1 MYATTRAIT
10 MAAVLETRTEEPLQ
24 EPCPDPNPVP
34 IPTLEKQPQLNKT
47 ADGPLQSQLKAF
59 EGEIL
64 NLRADKQ
71 ILQQDKEELEEAIE
85 KFKMGVRNSEDALS
99 VMKTENQTLKMEIK
113 GHLSENIAMQKKL
126 EKLLA
131 TVSTLKQQLD
141 ESKVAESEA
150 VSLVSGL
157 REEADSSKQ
166 KSIVQIKQLQDKH
179 AMEIGKAK
187 REHLEEKEQLLL
199 VHNKKLHESESF
211 YRQSKVEMQ
220 ESLAE
225 LRETVAN
232 QATRI
237 MTYEKK
243 IEQLDLENQ
252 RLRIQRQLRARNKL
266 TVSQQQEIENM
277 KLQSNQQQE
286 DINRLKIALD
296 LIHVNQHF
304 DDFRG
309 LGGN

>member
-1 MYATTRAIT
+1 MYATTRAIHSLS
-10 MAAVLETRTEEPLQ
+10 MAAVLETKKEVKEPTEESFEKPVEEPLQ
-24 EPCPDPNPVP
+24 KRPVMV
-34 IPTLEKQPQLNKT
+34 EQN
-47 ADGPLQSQLKAF
+47 PLQSQLKAF

-71 ILQQDKEELEEAIE
+71 MLEQDKQELEDAIE
-85 KFKMGVRNSEDALS
+85 KFKSGVRSSEETVEA
-99 VMKTENQTLKMEIK
+99 MKTENQTLKMEIK
-113 GHLSENIAMQKKL
+113 GHLSENIAIQKKL

-141 ESKVAESEA
+141 ESKTAEKKAVA
-150 VSLVSGL
+150 LVSGL
-157 REEADSSKQ
+157 REEADSSKRTSTAQ
-166 KSIVQIKQLQDKH
+166 MKELQDKH

-199 VHNKKLHESESF
+199 VQSKKLHESESF
-211 YRQSKVEMQ
+211 YRQSKVELQ
-220 ESLAE
+220 ESLTE

-252 RLRIQRQLRARNKL
+252 RLRIQGQLRARNKL

-277 KLQSNQQQE
+277 KLQSDQQQE
-286 DINRLKIALD
+286 DINRLKVALD